1 MSRVTCLVLSLV
13 FASISTVGA
22 QPAGRMPPPPPTITT
37 TGEATV
43 KRAPDRAFVS
53 FASETRAPKPDEAQ
67 KLNAETMTRIQQA
80 LRKAKIPADAIR
92 TTAFDLREYVDWVN
106 GKRVSRGYAVSN
118 MIEARIDDVDSM
130 GSVLDEAAQAG
141 ATTIANIRFDLKD
154 RDSAE
159 REALRLAVADARAR
173 AEAAASGANVRIAQ
187 IQSIEEQGGG
197 RTPPPMPMMMRAEMA
212 AKDTASTPI
221 VSGELEIH
229 AAVRLTAT
237 IEPR

>member
-13 FASISTVGA
+13 FASISTASA
-22 QPAGRMPPPPPTITT
+22 QPGGRMPPPPPTITT

-67 KLNAETMTRIQQA
+67 KRNAETMTRIQQA

-92 TTAFDLREYVDWVN
+92 TTAFNLREDVDWVN

-197 RTPPPMPMMMRAEMA
+197 RTPPMPMMMRAEMA

-229 AAVRLTAT
+229 ATVRLTAT

>member
-13 FASISTVGA
+13 FASISTAGA
-22 QPAGRMPPPPPTITT
+22 QPADRMPPPPPTITT

-197 RTPPPMPMMMRAEMA
+197 RTPPMPMMMRAEMA

>member
-1 MSRVTCLVLSLV
+1 MSRVTCLVVLLV
-13 FASISTVGA
+13 CAWISTAGA
-22 QPAGRMPPPPPTITT
+22 QPDRRMPPPPPTITT

-67 KLNAETMTRIQQA
+67 KLNAEAMTRIQQA

-212 AKDTASTPI
+212 AKDTSTPI

>member
-13 FASISTVGA
+13 FASISAASA
-22 QPAGRMPPPPPTITT
+22 QPGGRMPPPPPTITT

-67 KLNAETMTRIQQA
+67 KRNAETMTRIQQA

-92 TTAFDLREYVDWVN
+92 TTAFNLREDVDWVN

-197 RTPPPMPMMMRAEMA
+197 RTPPMPMMMRAEMA

-229 AAVRLTAT
+229 ATVRLTAT

>member
-1 MSRVTCLVLSLV
+1 
-13 FASISTVGA
+13 
-22 QPAGRMPPPPPTITT
+22 MPPPPPTITT

-67 KLNAETMTRIQQA
+67 KRNAETMTHIQQA

-92 TTAFDLREYVDWVN
+92 TTAFDLREDVDWVN
-106 GKRVSRGYAVSN
+106 GKRVSRGYVVSN

-173 AEAAASGANVRIAQ
+173 AEAAASGANLRIAQ

-197 RTPPPMPMMMRAEMA
+197 RTPPMPMMMRAEMA

-229 AAVRLTAT
+229 AAVRLTAV